1 MAQAAELARCAAE
14 GAADARV
21 ETEVGRI
28 VLERDR
34 AAAAE
39 RSSLTAEVAEARAA
53 QRRAENLAAA
63 AEEHEQEASAGERL
77 RLRAEATAAR
87 KAEARRCKLN
97 FVLG

>member
-1 MAQAAELARCAAE
+1 M
-14 GAADARV
+14 
-21 ETEVGRI
+21 EVGRI

-39 RSSLTAEVAEARAA
+39 RSSLMAEVAEAKAA

-87 KAEARRCKLN
+87 KAEAAVRADLDQLRRESSATAASLRDQASAKEKN
-97 FVLG
+97 I